1 MAEPIHHAQVLK
13 ALTRDRFIRLSSLDA
28 SPLWD
33 GVRRGHPHLDPEACA
48 SLTELL
54 SATALLQG
62 RTAFA
67 ERLQVLVKGSGRAR
81 AVVADCWPDGT
92 IRGVLDL
99 SPVPSGAWVAAPGLL
114 QVMRSNPA
122 GTPYIGKLELVEGP
136 LQTQIEAYLLN
147 SEQVQ
152 ASVTL
157 WCDPGTGE
165 SGGLLVEPMPGCP
178 PERLRALVEALEG
191 LEVVP
196 LWERTPEF
204 LGTWINQGPGVEVLS
219 TTAMRYFCRCS
230 RQSLLDALAGFG
242 RERLL
247 ELFKDAADVPVR
259 CDYCGKEYAIT
270 LADLKIA
277 PEGGEA

>member
-1 MAEPIHHAQVLK
+1 MSDSAAQVLR
-13 ALTRDRFIRLSSLDA
+13 ALTADRQVRFSALDA

-33 GVRRGHPHLDPEACA
+33 GVRRGHPHLEAEACA
-48 SLTELL
+48 VLVEVL
-54 SATALLQG
+54 AAALLLQA
-62 RTAFA
+62 RNFFS
-67 ERLQVLVKGSGRAR
+67 ERLQLLVKTPGRTR
-81 AVVADCWPDGT
+81 AVVADSWPDGD
-92 IRGVLDL
+92 IRGVLDPGPG
-99 SPVPSGAWVAAPGLL
+99 SAGPWFQAPGIL
-114 QVMRSNPA
+114 QVMRSRPD
-122 GTPYIGKLELVEGP
+122 GQPYIGTLELVEGP
-136 LQTQIEAYLLN
+136 IQTQIEAYLLN